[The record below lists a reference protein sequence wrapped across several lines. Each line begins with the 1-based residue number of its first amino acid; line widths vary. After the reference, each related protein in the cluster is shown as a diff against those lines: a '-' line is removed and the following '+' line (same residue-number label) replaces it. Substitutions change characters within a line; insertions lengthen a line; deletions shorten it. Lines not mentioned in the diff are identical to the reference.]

1 MNSFADPIIQ
11 LINVQDLEVMKTYV
25 ADTPLNSA
33 SITPKKDFVILGGG
47 QDAMGVT
54 QTDGM

>member
-1 MNSFADPIIQ
+1 
-11 LINVQDLEVMKTYV
+11 MKTYV

-54 QTDGM
+54 QTDGKCITLVSPGVFYFSK

>member
-1 MNSFADPIIQ
+1 
-11 LINVQDLEVMKTYV
+11 MKTYV

-54 QTDGM
+54 QTDGKQCHASFPDFFYSAK

>member
-1 MNSFADPIIQ
+1 
-11 LINVQDLEVMKTYV
+11 MKTYV

-47 QDAMGVT
+47 QDAMRVT